1 MRNDLPTIRG
11 SRSMFLTLLLA
22 AASLLSQQNC
32 RAQQSVAS
40 ADSGG
45 LEEIIV
51 TARARSE
58 QAIDVPISLQTFSAA
73 QLSADQIT
81 DLNTLQ
87 YLAGFTYNSQGMSTQ
102 GGGREFPTLV
112 FRGLSTNFGYGF
124 NDSGALFVDGIFVS
138 GGTASVTM
146 ADVSRVEVLK
156 GPQNVYFGKNTFGGA
171 INLIT
176 SNPSEDFHGY
186 ANVGASTKDSFDDTF
201 SVEGA
206 LVPNLRKC
214 SFWSKPSS
222 SELAGDFA
230 ATCISEHQE
239 RGA

>member
-1 MRNDLPTIRG
+1 
-11 SRSMFLTLLLA
+11 MFLTLLLA

-58 QAIDVPISLQTFSAA
+58 QAIDVPISVQTF
-73 QLSADQIT
+73 
-81 DLNTLQ
+81 
-87 YLAGFTYNSQGMSTQ
+87 YNSQGMSTQ

-146 ADVSRVEVLK
+146 ADVSQVEVLK